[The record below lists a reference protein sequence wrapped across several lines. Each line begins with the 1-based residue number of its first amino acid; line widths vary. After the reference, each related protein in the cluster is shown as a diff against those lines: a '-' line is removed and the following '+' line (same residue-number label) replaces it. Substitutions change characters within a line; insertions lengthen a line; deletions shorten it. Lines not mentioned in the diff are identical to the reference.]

1 MLIINKLPVYS
12 FKRKYIHKRNLINKI
27 FKIMRIYNG
36 KNSQLDLPLSGAAR
50 LVVPAHSV
58 SKDFLPSDYFLT
70 MIAQCYEDKDL
81 ALIVSGP
88 WEINMCAKN
97 PACNPMVVNTLD
109 EAIERF
115 NPQPKEEKV
124 VVVMEEVETEPEV
137 VQAGK
142 EEEMVVE
149 EATEEDG
156 VNEEVLIPAE
166 DVVEEST
173 VDNLVDTVKEPVV
186 KKNKKKAG
194 RK

>member
-1 MLIINKLPVYS
+1 
-12 FKRKYIHKRNLINKI
+12 
-27 FKIMRIYNG
+27 MRIYNG

-50 LVVPAHSV
+50 LVVPALSV

-97 PACNPMVVNTLD
+97 PACNSMVVNTLD

-124 VVVMEEVETEPEV
+124 VVMEETEKEPEV

-142 EEEMVVE
+142 EEKVVE
-149 EATEEDG
+149 EATGEEDG
-156 VNEEVLIPAE
+156 INNEVPIPAGE
-166 DVVEEST
+166 VVAEST
-173 VDNLVDTVKEPVV
+173 VDNPVDTAEEPV
-186 KKNKKKAG
+186 KKNRKKKAE
-194 RK
+194 KK

>member
-1 MLIINKLPVYS
+1 
-12 FKRKYIHKRNLINKI
+12 
-27 FKIMRIYNG
+27 MRIYNG
-36 KNSQLDLPLSGAAR
+36 KNSQLDLPLSGATR

-124 VVVMEEVETEPEV
+124 VVMEEVETEPEV

-142 EEEMVVE
+142 EEMVVE
-149 EATEEDG
+149 ETTETEEEDI
-156 VNEEVLIPAE
+156 NDDVLISAE
-166 DVVEEST
+166 EVVEEST
-173 VDNLVDTVKEPVV
+173 VNNLVNTAKGPV

>member
-1 MLIINKLPVYS
+1 
-12 FKRKYIHKRNLINKI
+12 
-27 FKIMRIYNG
+27 MRIYNG
-36 KNSQLDLPLSGAAR
+36 KNSQLDLPLSGATR
-50 LVVPAHSV
+50 LVVPALSV

-70 MIAQCYEDKDL
+70 MIAQCYEEKDL

-124 VVVMEEVETEPEV
+124 VVKEEVEAEPEV
-137 VQAGK
+137 VQAEK
-142 EEEMVVE
+142 EEKVVE
-149 EATEEDG
+149 EAIEEDG
-156 VNEEVLIPAE
+156 INNEVLIPAGE
-166 DVVEEST
+166 VVAEST
-173 VDNLVDTVKEPVV
+173 VENPVDTAKEPV

-194 RK
+194 KK

>member
-1 MLIINKLPVYS
+1 
-12 FKRKYIHKRNLINKI
+12 
-27 FKIMRIYNG
+27 MRIYNG
-36 KNSQLDLPLSGAAR
+36 KNSQLDLPLSGATR
-50 LVVPAHSV
+50 LVVPALSV

-97 PACNPMVVNTLD
+97 PACSPMVVNTLD

-124 VVVMEEVETEPEV
+124 VARDEVEAEPEV
-137 VQAGK
+137 VRAEK
-142 EEEMVVE
+142 EEKVVE

-156 VNEEVLIPAE
+156 INNEVLIPVE
-166 DVVEEST
+166 DVVAEPT
-173 VDNLVDTVKEPVV
+173 VENSVDTKTELV

-194 RK
+194 KK